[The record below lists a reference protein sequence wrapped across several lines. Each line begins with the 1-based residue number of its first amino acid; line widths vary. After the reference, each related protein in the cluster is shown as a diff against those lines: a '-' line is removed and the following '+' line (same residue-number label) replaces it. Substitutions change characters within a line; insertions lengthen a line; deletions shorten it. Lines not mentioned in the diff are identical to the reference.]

1 MEKGKPK
8 EKTKLLREFS
18 AGGVVFKLQG
28 GKTLWLVT
36 KSTPSKLYPESYWR
50 FPKGWLDDEKGTD
63 KPGPLAKGERKA
75 SEKELEEAALREVKE
90 EGGVVAKI
98 VRKLGTEKFFFT
110 RSGDKVFKL
119 VTYFLMKWLSD
130 LSEGAGFETSEVAW
144 LPFEKARKKLKY
156 SSEKKV
162 LDKAKEILD
171 SGWQESLV

>member
-1 MEKGKPK
+1 MNKDDVEYMMRDGVFTYVKMR
-8 EKTKLLREFS
+8 LASLSFS
-18 AGGVVFKLQG
+18 DSTATI
-28 GKTLWLVT
+28 GKTVGLLVFT
-36 KSTPSKLYPESYWR
+36 GIKFWVTYAIFTRVFE
-50 FPKGWLDDEKGTD
+50 
-63 KPGPLAKGERKA
+63 
-75 SEKELEEAALREVKE
+75 
-90 EGGVVAKI
+90 
-98 VRKLGTEKFFFT
+98 KLGTEKFFFT